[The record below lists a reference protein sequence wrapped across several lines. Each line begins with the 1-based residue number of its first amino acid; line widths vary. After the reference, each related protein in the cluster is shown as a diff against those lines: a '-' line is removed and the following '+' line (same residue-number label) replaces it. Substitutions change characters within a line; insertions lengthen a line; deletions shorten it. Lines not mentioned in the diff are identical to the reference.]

1 MNSSD
6 AILARLLGLHPKLID
21 LSLKRIRVLLGRLG
35 NPQLKLPPVVH
46 VAGTNGKGSTLAF
59 VRTMLEAADRR
70 VHVYS
75 SPHLVS
81 FHERI
86 ALAAP
91 GGARPINEADLTTL
105 LEECETVNRGEPI
118 TFFEITTA
126 AAFLAFSRHPA
137 DFVLL
142 ETGLGGR
149 YDATN
154 VIDRPALTLITPISH
169 DHQDFLGNDLS
180 AIAGEKA
187 GIIKAGVNCISGP
200 QPAAALARL
209 RDVARERGAPLH
221 YSPRHWRAYAQLGRL
236 VFEDCTGVL
245 DLPLPRLAGQH
256 QVENAGLAIA
266 AMKALK
272 LDGMTE
278 KAMAAGLSVAS
289 WPGRLQRLDGGRYVE
304 AAPKGAEIWLDGGHN
319 PAAGKALAAAMADME
334 EQRPRPLCLVL
345 GMLANKDAAGFI
357 APFRDLARHIVTVTI
372 PGEAAAAPAEM
383 LRAQAE
389 QAGISASAAPDSLAA
404 MAACPAGKGQVP
416 PRILICG
423 SLYLAGTILRNN

>member
-6 AILARLLGLHPKLID
+6 AILTRLLGLHPKLID
-21 LSLKRIRVLLGRLG
+21 LSLDRILILLERLG
-35 NPQLKLPPVVH
+35 NPHLKLPPVVH

-59 VRTMLEAADRR
+59 VRAMLEAAGQR

-75 SPHLVS
+75 SPHLVR

-86 ALAAP
+86 ALAGP
-91 GGARPINEADLTTL
+91 GGAGPISEAELTAL
-105 LEECETVNRGEPI
+105 LEECETANASEPI

-126 AAFLAFSRHPA
+126 AAFLAFSRLPA

-169 DHQDFLGNDLS
+169 DHQDFLGDNLA

-187 GIIKAGVNCISGP
+187 GIIKAGIPCISGP

-209 RDVARERGAPLH
+209 LEVARERGAPLR
-221 YSPRHWRAYAQLGRL
+221 YSPLNWRAYAQLGRL
-236 VFEDCTGVL
+236 VFEDETGVL

-256 QVENAGLAIA
+256 QVGNAGLAIA
-266 AMKALK
+266 AIKALNV
-272 LDGMTE
+272 DGLTE
-278 KAMAAGLSVAS
+278 KAMARGLTGTS
-289 WPGRLQRLDGGRYVE
+289 WPGRLHRLDAGRYVD

-334 EQRPRPLCLVL
+334 EQRSRPLCLVL
-345 GMLANKDAAGFI
+345 GMLGNKDAAGFI
-357 APFRDLARHIVTVTI
+357 TPFRDLTRHIVTVTI
-372 PGEAAAAPAEM
+372 PGEATAAPADM
-383 LRAQAE
+383 LQALAE
-389 QAGISASAAPDSLAA
+389 QAGISASAAPDPLAA
-404 MAACPAGKGQVP
+404 MAACPVGKGKVP

-423 SLYLAGTILRNN
+423 SLYLAGTILREN

>member
-21 LSLKRIRVLLGRLG
+21 LSLERIMVLLERLG
-35 NPQLKLPPVVH
+35 HPQRKLPPVVH

-59 VRTMLEAADRR
+59 MRAMLEAAGQR

-75 SPHLVS
+75 SPHLVR

-86 ALAAP
+86 ALAGP
-91 GGARPINEADLTTL
+91 DGARPINEPDLAAL
-105 LEECETVNRGEPI
+105 LAECETVNAGNPI

-126 AAFLAFSRHPA
+126 AAFLAFSRQRA
-137 DFVLL
+137 DLVLL

-154 VIDRPALTLITPISH
+154 VIERPALTLITPISH
-169 DHQDFLGNDLS
+169 DHRDFLGNDL
-180 AIAGEKA
+180 ADIAGEKA
-187 GIIKAGVNCISGP
+187 GIIKPGVRCISGP
-200 QPAAALARL
+200 QPAAVLDRL
-209 RDVARERGAPLH
+209 QEVARERGAALLFSPLN
-221 YSPRHWRAYAQLGRL
+221 WRAYAQHGRL
-236 VFEDCTGVL
+236 VFEDETGLL

-266 AMKALK
+266 AIKALK
-272 LDGMTE
+272 VQTMTE
-278 KAMAAGLSVAS
+278 RTMARGLTDAR
-289 WPGRLQRLDGGRYVE
+289 WPGRLHRLDRGRYAD
-304 AAPKGAEIWLDGGHN
+304 AAPRGAEIWLDGGHN
-319 PAAGKALAAAMADME
+319 PAAGRALAAAMADME
-334 EQRPRPLCLVL
+334 EQHPRPLCLVL

-357 APFRDLARHIVTVTI
+357 APFRDLARHIITVTL
-372 PGEAAAAPAEM
+372 PGETAAAPAEQ
-383 LRAQAE
+383 LREQAE
-389 QAGISASAAPDSLAA
+389 QAGIAASTAPDPLAA
-404 MAACPAGKGQVP
+404 MAACAAANDTVP